1 MITHLAGRGGLFL
14 AALLPFTCD
23 FATYSSC
30 LKTARRGAVSEPAR
44 LDLSILLVQSK
55 SFQVYFASDVSIGF
69 LASDGTVGFCSAT
82 KCTNASAGS
91 RRRKRR
97 GLGRKPSGRSAAPRG
112 LAKLW
117 AVRRMIATE
126 VRRWLISD
134 SNGVG
139 IARCYSNS
147 IRSLL
152 R

>member
-30 LKTARRGAVSEPAR
+30 LKTARREAVSEPAR

-55 SFQVYFASDVSIGF
+55 SFQVYFASDVPIGF

-97 GLGRKPSGRSAAPRG
+97 GLGRKPSGPSGRY
-112 LAKLW
+112 LAM
-117 AVRRMIATE
+117 ARRRMIATE